1 MVHISVTDI
10 RISYIYPS
18 LGQILFHQNFRI
30 STWMYVFF
38 WNFKSIHQSRENV
51 CIILNSKV
59 YTYLLTI
66 LYYYYFFRLGIQS
79 DIESDKNTTEEVND
93 YLGRAIDARS
103 IDRLRTEHCKR
114 FLLTFREPSIEA
126 KVRSFFYQFFNKLQE
141 NTTKKYYFRIS
152 NINQSMYFLIILHS
166 FPKKETRCLRLI
178 LFVLL

>member
-1 MVHISVTDI
+1 M
-10 RISYIYPS
+10 
-18 LGQILFHQNFRI
+18 
-30 STWMYVFF
+30 
-38 WNFKSIHQSRENV
+38 
-51 CIILNSKV
+51 

-126 KVRSFFYQFFNKLQE
+126 KVRSFFYHFFNKLHE
-141 NTTKKYYFRIS
+141 NTKKYYFRIS
-152 NINQSMYFLIILHS
+152 NINQRYFLIILMFQVATVRFLS
-166 FPKKETRCLRLI
+166 LV
-178 LFVLL
+178 LFSLATFLFDLDLAEISV

>member
-1 MVHISVTDI
+1 M
-10 RISYIYPS
+10 
-18 LGQILFHQNFRI
+18 
-30 STWMYVFF
+30 
-38 WNFKSIHQSRENV
+38 
-51 CIILNSKV
+51 

-114 FLLTFREPSIEA
+114 VLLTFREPSIEA

-178 LFVLL
+178 LFVLLWFSSPWLSFNVLSYQGKACTTFLYIATTCAGRT